1 MNSKDPSL
9 KRCRLTFTKLAL
21 QLQTTLK
28 LSRKSELTKSLTAAI
43 YWRSGVG
50 ARIALASGKLHRS
63 YSLLY
68 LYGTV
73 SHLYGMVVSYLY
85 GMVRCSLIF
94 NHGKTSPAHGK
105 RQHACLEVHI
115 QQIIN
120 LGKKCCIAAHL
131 DEWSSQ
137 IAFCTFVDRGNLQLF
152 VWCAH
157 ENSISA
163 TQDQNDQRL
172 LYLTFVLQI
181 DHV

>member
-1 MNSKDPSL
+1 MFGCENKFL
-9 KRCRLTFTKLAL
+9 ERAH
-21 QLQTTLK
+21 
-28 LSRKSELTKSLTAAI
+28 LTKIKTGSNLSKE
-43 YWRSGVG
+43 WRWSAYCFGL
-50 ARIALASGKLHRS
+50 REIAPIVL
-63 YSLLY
+63 SLLY

-73 SHLYGMVVSYLY
+73 SHLYGIVFSYLY
-85 GMVRCSLIF
+85 GTVRCSLIF
-94 NHGKTSPAHGK
+94 NHGKTSPAHVK

-131 DEWSSQ
+131 DEGSSQ